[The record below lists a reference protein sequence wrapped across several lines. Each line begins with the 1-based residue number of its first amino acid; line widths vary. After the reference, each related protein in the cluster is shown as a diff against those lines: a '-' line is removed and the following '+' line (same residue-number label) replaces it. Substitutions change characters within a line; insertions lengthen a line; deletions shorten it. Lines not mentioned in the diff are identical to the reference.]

1 MARNRQN
8 AAAAATA
15 PGAGPDRPKV
25 KVLIVDDHPIFR
37 EGLRRVINA
46 EADLEVQ
53 DEASSAAQ
61 ALAAAA
67 SQLPDIAI
75 VDLTLEQSNGLDLI
89 KDLTVRQADL
99 PVLVL
104 SNHDEALYAERCVR
118 AGARGY
124 VMKDRPPA
132 ELVAAIHD
140 VLAGKFH
147 LSHGITHR
155 ILTKLGHATGLAPGD
170 VSEELSDREL
180 QVFELYGRGRTTRQ
194 IAATLHLSVK
204 TIESHR
210 DHIKQKLGFPDS
222 TTLVHTAV
230 HWLEAHREL

>member
-1 MARNRQN
+1 MARDRSKT
-8 AAAAATA
+8 APPAVA
-15 PGAGPDRPKV
+15 PGASSDRRKV
-25 KVLIVDDHPIFR
+25 QVLIVDDHPIFR
-37 EGLRRVINA
+37 EGLRQVINA
-46 EADLEVQ
+46 EADLVVQ
-53 DEASSAAQ
+53 GEASGAAQ
-61 ALAAAA
+61 ALEAATA
-67 SQLPDIAI
+67 QPPDIAI

-89 KDLTVRQADL
+89 KDLAARRADL

-132 ELVAAIHD
+132 ELVAAVHD

-155 ILTKLGHATGLAPGD
+155 ILAKLGHATSLPPGD

-194 IAATLHLSVK
+194 IAETLHLSVK

-210 DHIKQKLGFPDS
+210 DHIKQKLGFADS
-222 TTLVHTAV
+222 TALVHAAV
-230 HWLEAHREL
+230 HWLETHREL

>member
-1 MARNRQN
+1 MARDRKNVAP
-8 AAAAATA
+8 AAAA
-15 PGAGPDRPKV
+15 PGVETVRPKV

-37 EGLRRVINA
+37 EGLRRVIDA

-53 DEASSAAQ
+53 GEASSAAQ
-61 ALAAAA
+61 AVAAATA
-67 SQLPDIAI
+67 QPPDIAI

-89 KDLTVRQADL
+89 KDLTLRQADL

-104 SNHDEALYAERCVR
+104 SNHDETLYAERCVR

-132 ELVAAIHD
+132 ELVAAVHD
-140 VLAGKFH
+140 LLAGKFH

-155 ILTKLGHATGLAPGD
+155 ILAKLGRTAASAPGD

-194 IAATLHLSVK
+194 IAETLHLSVK

-222 TTLVHTAV
+222 TALVHAAV
-230 HWLEAHREL
+230 HWLETHREL